1 MMAFGKVRL
10 LPAVAATYVAVLVSI
25 TACGGDST
33 GPGNLDSN
41 AALQSLKLGMGAVAD
56 LGPTDGATL
65 NASFDAI
72 APILDQVNVTIDGKS
87 QTMFAFGFRTSFPAG
102 TCEETVFPD
111 PLDEAGVCT
120 TAFEPEVV
128 LILWRSHSAS
138 APPDRLIF
146 ITANVGTSDFDFS
159 NLTTDVI
166 PAVALYLEG
175 EDNLWAS
182 LSGTLTS
189 EVAATNQSCGLA
201 LPPFAKAGSCSIAT
215 FDEQGAITFESFSDT
230 GPSTSHLNLTIPRQI
245 IRGLWLTITEVQ
257 PVTLP

>member
-1 MMAFGKVRL
+1 MSG
-10 LPAVAATYVAVLVSI
+10 
-25 TACGGDST
+25 CGGDST

-41 AALQSLKLGMGAVAD
+41 AALQSLKLGMGAVVD
-56 LGPTDGATL
+56 LQPTDDATL
-65 NASFDAI
+65 NASFEAI

-87 QTMFAFGFRTSFPAG
+87 QTVFAFGFRTSFPVG
-102 TCEETVFPD
+102 TCEETIFPD
-111 PLDEAGVCT
+111 PLDEPGVCT
-120 TAFEPEVV
+120 TSFEPEVG
-128 LILWRSHSAS
+128 LILWQSHSAS

-146 ITANVGTSDFDFS
+146 ITADVGTSDFDFS
-159 NLTTDVI
+159 NVATDAI

-189 EVAATNQSCGLA
+189 QVAATNQSCGLP
-201 LPPFAKAGSCSIAT
+201 LPPFAKAGSCSVAT
-215 FDEQGAITFESFSDT
+215 FDEQGTITFESFSDA
-230 GPSTSHLNLTIPRQI
+230 GASTSHLNLTIPRQI